1 MNSAQRIKEAI
12 DGEKP
17 IHKIVIAVDNDS
29 AVIVN
34 LGNRVDPL

>member
-1 MNSAQRIKEAI
+1 MNSAQRIQDAI
-12 DGEKP
+12 DAKNP

-34 LGNRVDPL
+34 LGNRVVPR